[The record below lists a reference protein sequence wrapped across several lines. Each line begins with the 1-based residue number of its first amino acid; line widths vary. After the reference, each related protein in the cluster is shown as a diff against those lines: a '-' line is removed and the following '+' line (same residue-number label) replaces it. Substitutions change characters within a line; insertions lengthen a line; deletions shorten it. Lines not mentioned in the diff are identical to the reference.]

1 MTAQPYAPPPAMP
14 PVKPAKFAALAW
26 AALILGIIGVV
37 GSPIIFLNNLT
48 AVIAGVGF
56 ILGAIA
62 LFGSKKILAGIGVA
76 LCVAAIVFTVIAQQ
90 AAVEKL
96 DEILNGTTNQGQVG
110 NAGRGEGGVPADSP
124 TWGKRYTWESGLA
137 VDVTAPAAC
146 KPSDSAAP
154 PNIERAVKITVTVTN
169 GTSEPF
175 DATLL
180 SLGGDAQFNGAR
192 ADQVYDFGGECAG
205 GLESATVLPGKT
217 FTYSVAYAVGPQPGE
232 MQISF
237 QPAFGADKA
246 IYVGEA

>member
-1 MTAQPYAPPPAMP
+1 MTAQPTLPPPMMP
-14 PVKPAKFAALAW
+14 QAKPAKFAALAW
-26 AALILGIIGVV
+26 SSLILGIVGVL

-48 AVIAGVGF
+48 AVVAGVGF

-76 LCVAAIVFTVIAQQ
+76 LCVAGIVFTVIAQQ

-96 DEILNGTTNQGQVG
+96 DEILNGTTDQGRVAD
-110 NAGRGEGGVPADSP
+110 AGRGEGGVPADAP

-137 VDVTAPAAC
+137 VDVAAPAAC
-146 KPSDSAAP
+146 KPSDTAAP

-180 SLGGDAQFNGAR
+180 SLGGDAQFGGAK
-192 ADQVYDFGGECAG
+192 ADQIHDFGGECGG

-217 FTYSVAYAVGPQPGE
+217 LTYSVAYAVGPQPGE
-232 MQISF
+232 MQIAF
-237 QPAFGADKA
+237 QPTFGADKA
-246 IYVGEA
+246 IYVGDA